1 MSRNLIAFF
10 GFAAIAAFF
19 LLTEHRAHLFGALP
33 FAFLLACP
41 LLHFFMH
48 GGHGGH
54 GSHRSRGSDGGDDS
68 TTAHHH
74 PESPS

>member
-1 MSRNLIAFF
+1 MNRNVIAFL

-19 LLTEHRAHLFGALP
+19 LFSEHRAHLFGVLP

-41 LLHFFMH
+41 LLHVLMH

-54 GSHRSRGSDGGDDS
+54 GSHSQETSDEEIAS
-68 TTAHHH
+68 TRPHRH